1 MFKGLERQC
10 QGSGIVKIKRK
21 IRETF
26 QSYKRVLSADYLK
39 DIPLS

>member
-1 MFKGLERQC
+1 MFKVLERQC
-10 QGSGIVKIKRK
+10 QGSEIVKIIRK

-26 QSYKRVLSADYLK
+26 QSYNRVLSADHLK